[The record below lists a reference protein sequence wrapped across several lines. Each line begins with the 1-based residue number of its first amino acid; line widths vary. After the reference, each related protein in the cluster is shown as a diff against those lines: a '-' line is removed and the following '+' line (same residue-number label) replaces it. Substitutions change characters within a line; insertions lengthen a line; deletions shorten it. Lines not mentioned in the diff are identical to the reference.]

1 MSPWLVVLFVVAFG
15 YLAVALGFAARQDR
29 LFFRPRP
36 GLAAR
41 PDAAGLP
48 WQDVAIGASGGV
60 TLACWWLPGPAET
73 GAERPGGPFTLLYLH
88 GASASLGDRLDALRF
103 WHDLGFDI
111 LAVDYRGY
119 GESTGRPSE
128 AGLEDDV
135 QAAWRWLTETRGVPA
150 GHVVIAAESLGVSLA
165 TFLGRQVRPA
175 GMVLEAGFTRAV
187 DVAVRRYRW
196 LPVRQLLRL
205 ELAAEEHI
213 GQVRC
218 PVLLVH
224 SVDDQLVPITLGR
237 RLERRARPPRTLLK
251 VRGAHARAC
260 VEGGPRY
267 RDGVRRWVDALEVRD
282 GVA

>member
-1 MSPWLVVLFVVAFG
+1 MSAWLVPLFVVAFG

-29 LFFRPRP
+29 LFFRPRA
-36 GLAAR
+36 GLAAT
-41 PDAAGLP
+41 PDAVDLR
-48 WQDVAIGASGGV
+48 WEDVPIAVADGV
-60 TLACWWLPGPAET
+60 TLACWWLPGPAEP
-73 GAERPGGPFTLLYLH
+73 GPDRPGGPFTLLYLH

-103 WHDLGFDI
+103 WHDLGCDI

-128 AGLEDDV
+128 VGLEDDV
-135 QAAWRWLTETRGVPA
+135 RAAWQWLTETRGVPA

-165 TFLGRQVRPA
+165 TALGRQVRPA
-175 GMVLEAGFTRAV
+175 GLVLEAGFTRAV

-196 LPVRQLLRL
+196 LPVRQFLRL
-205 ELAAEEHI
+205 RLATEEHI
-213 GQVRC
+213 ARVRC
-218 PVLLVH
+218 PILLVH
-224 SVDDQLVPITLGR
+224 SVDDQVVPITLGR
-237 RLERRARPPRTLLK
+237 RLERRARPPRTFLK

-267 RDGVRRWVDALEVRD
+267 RDGVRRWLADLEVRD